1 MQNKKKPYNFEKLE
15 DDFKKRR
22 EFVLYLGTGINYSK
36 EFNFSWDN
44 LIEILLQ
51 HAVSMMPYKFN
62 MDDLSREKKTNII
75 KQTIGENAYLK
86 VIQHFLYKN
95 YTHDLIEKTCENY
108 VNHITNNNNPPDNF
122 LTLFRIADLI
132 LHSPNINEIVTQNY
146 DQFLEDAMLSLQ
158 KNDKYKKYIQ
168 KKYSDETFQRIEAI
182 KPITICNWKPN
193 PITKNDINIYH
204 VHGFI
209 PKYEAI
215 QAPPKGNHVVL
226 SPDEFYEDSK
236 NVYSWQAATQMHFL
250 THYCGL
256 ICGLSLE
263 DFTSQRLLHYVK
275 NIRKGNLYYI
285 TAPGKD
291 TEKEKTKQKIINI
304 MHTKNGLS
312 VIYDDNYD
320 FYEIYKLIGDL

>member
-108 VNHITNNNNPPDNF
+108 VNHITNNNNPP
-122 LTLFRIADLI
+122 
-132 LHSPNINEIVTQNY
+132 EV
-146 DQFLEDAMLSLQ
+146 
-158 KNDKYKKYIQ
+158 
-168 KKYSDETFQRIEAI
+168 
-182 KPITICNWKPN
+182 
-193 PITKNDINIYH
+193 
-204 VHGFI
+204 
-209 PKYEAI
+209 
-215 QAPPKGNHVVL
+215 
-226 SPDEFYEDSK
+226 
-236 NVYSWQAATQMHFL
+236 
-250 THYCGL
+250 
-256 ICGLSLE
+256 
-263 DFTSQRLLHYVK
+263 
-275 NIRKGNLYYI
+275 
-285 TAPGKD
+285 
-291 TEKEKTKQKIINI
+291 
-304 MHTKNGLS
+304 
-312 VIYDDNYD
+312 
-320 FYEIYKLIGDL
+320 